1 MDIAAV
7 SVITSGVVGV
17 AGLGTGVWSA
27 RKAARTAIAAGVAQR
42 RSDAYLELLRLV
54 ERRGEHL
61 AARVNNIQQRD
72 QEARYWFSR
81 AGPSVDVTDQA
92 MAAALVNAYGSQAVR
107 SLYDK
112 WWAAVADVERGF
124 HILEWNWD
132 QNGDPDGD
140 LDQEA
145 LKELVQEQQPS
156 EVSARKALGAQVALE
171 LDRR

>member
-17 AGLGTGVWSA
+17 AGLGSGVWSA

-72 QEARYWFSR
+72 QEDRHYFSR
-81 AGPSVDVTDQA
+81 PTPPVEVTDQA
-92 MAAALVNAYGSQAVR
+92 MAAAFLSAYGSEAVR

-112 WWAAVADVERGF
+112 WWAAVADVEEGF
-124 HILEWNWD
+124 HILEWNCD

-140 LDQEA
+140 LDQEV
-145 LKELVQEQQPS
+145 LKELVQEQPPR
-156 EVSARKALGAQVALE
+156 EVSARKALGVQVALE